1 LGTWQLF
8 AGDLR
13 LEEARKTRFT
23 SMHDCFV
30 RELRDGA
37 RPIERDP
44 GVLISPCDAIVGAT
58 GAICGQQLFQAKGS
72 SYALD
77 DLLGADPAAAD
88 TYRGGRYVTLRLTAA
103 MYPRFHAPA
112 DCEITGTTYVSGDVW
127 NVNPVSLKRIAR
139 LYCKNERAIIR
150 ARIDRRDE
158 PLLLVAVGAILVA
171 SIHLNFVDG
180 LLNLRYRGPNH
191 IACCAAF
198 RKGDELGCFHPGSTS
213 VVIAPAGLEVCE
225 NVREGQSIR
234 MGEPLL
240 RFA

>member
-1 LGTWQLF
+1 IEQPIVRDLSIATWQLF

-58 GAICGQQLFQAKGS
+58 GAICGNQLLQAKGS
-72 SYALD
+72 TYTLD
-77 DLLGADPAAAD
+77 DLLGADRTAAD

-103 MYPRFHAPA
+103 MYHRFHAPA
-112 DCEITGTTYVSGDVW
+112 DCDISATTYVSGDVW
-127 NVNPVSLKRIAR
+127 NVNPASLKRVAQ

-150 ARIDRRDE
+150 ARIDGWDE
-158 PLLLVAVGAILVA
+158 PMLLVAVGAILVA
-171 SIHLNFVDG
+171 SIHLNFVDVP
-180 LLNLRYRGPNH
+180 LNLRYRGPNH
-191 IACCAAF
+191 IASCAPF
-198 RKGDELGCFHPGSTS
+198 PKSDDL
-213 VVIAPAGLEVCE
+213 
-225 NVREGQSIR
+225 
-234 MGEPLL
+234 
-240 RFA
+240 